1 MKKATSEL
9 RQLMEEKGRMSLSDL
24 LYIHKKTRD
33 QLSDIERINSL
44 LTTHLN
50 KVDSPPTIPVT
61 AEGAES
67 LKSD

>member
-9 RQLMEEKGRMSLSDL
+9 RQLMEEKGKMSLSDL
-24 LYIHKKTRD
+24 LYIHKKTKD
-33 QLSDIERINSL
+33 QLNDLERINSL
-44 LTTHLN
+44 LSDHLN
-50 KVDSPPTIPVT
+50 KMDAPPTIPVT